1 MWDMRRSRSLKT
13 LGFLVGV
20 PEVTP
25 KVLSQRSHPKGHTDL
40 VTPAEGGGEDG
51 TGEGVGAAAAA
62 AAAAVA
68 PAVAAARTP
77 VAVVAKGAEMAVA
90 AAWWGKARC
99 TGWRRLGEA
108 YARAQARARAFAG
121 V

>member
-1 MWDMRRSRSLKT
+1 MRRSRSLKT

-62 AAAAVA
+62 AAAA
-68 PAVAAARTP
+68 ARTP

-99 TGWRRLGEA
+99 TGWRRAGARCCGEVSA
-108 YARAQARARAFAG
+108 
-121 V
+121 

>member
-40 VTPAEGGGEDG
+40 VTPAEGCGEDG
-51 TGEGVGAAAAA
+51 TGEGVGAAAA
-62 AAAAVA
+62 
-68 PAVAAARTP
+68 AVAAARTP

-99 TGWRRLGEA
+99 TGWRRLGVA